1 MDLWALSWVQG
12 RLRASGYCFAA
23 DMQVFSASEHI
34 ECVRAQVM
42 EKLGMALAFLGPGG
56 NNVVILW
63 VLAASF

>member
-1 MDLWALSWVQG
+1 VALV
-12 RLRASGYCFAA
+12 AA
-23 DMQVFSASEHI
+23 NLTHIALLPLCCDQNLHFQVFSASEHI

>member
-1 MDLWALSWVQG
+1 
-12 RLRASGYCFAA
+12 
-23 DMQVFSASEHI
+23 MQAFSASEHI